1 MRERVVTLV
10 RQGQTYETAA
20 RLAGI
25 SRDTLFE
32 WRRRGQTAV
41 ERRAGGEQVD
51 AAELVFLAFADA
63 VSAARAEAE
72 AEAVD
77 VIWSAMPRDW
87 RAAAWYLERSVPE
100 HWGRRSHTE
109 IEISDRDRER
119 LTEGLARG
127 RELRLEAEQRLA
139 LPAPATTTLERDD
152 LATDH
157 GRPEPSAGAER

>member
-10 RQGQTYETAA
+10 RQGQTFETAA

-25 SRDTLFE
+25 HRDTLHE
-32 WRRRGQTAV
+32 WRRRGQAAV
-41 ERRAGGEQVD
+41 ERRARGEHLE
-51 AAELVFLAFADA
+51 ARELVFGEFADA

-77 VIWSAMPRDW
+77 VIWSAMARDW

-100 HWGRRSHTE
+100 HWGRRNHTE
-109 IEISDRDRER
+109 IEITERDRER
-119 LTEGLARG
+119 LTAGLTRG
-127 RELRLEAEQRLA
+127 RELRRQAEQRLA
-139 LPAPATTTLERDD
+139 LPAPATVAERDD

-157 GRPEPSAGAER
+157 GRPEPSGGAER